1 MESYH
6 ILDLKTDLTSNLAV
20 RASSSRKRRRSSHL
34 EINVGPDAK
43 KNQAEGKYL
52 ECLHLRI
59 SVLEDLFN
67 KASYH
72 ADYNPQRTQET
83 MGIGERVAGLEKM
96 NYIYHD
102 FRTTLRDSLG
112 HFCCPRKEC
121 DRSYKTAADLHV
133 HIRGKP
139 GNGHDILKRIIDR
152 TYCVRCNLQCNRPR
166 NLQHHEKT
174 SHGEAYNSRI
184 ELFLGY
190 LTQDAPQESLVDQTQ
205 ISAAK
210 SGPAQD
216 LNDLSN
222 QVSQR
227 KMSCTE
233 PSVLANSANSANAQ
247 PNNNGSHASGASLAG
262 DLIPNVKEDNQSCFP
277 SNDATTPG
285 PVFPFE
291 LAPIQ
296 GLNTDYIMGE
306 TLSNIQASNPSI
318 QDLSFPFD
326 LAPYPQHNIGIDGE
340 RIQDSQAGNS
350 LANNPGFSSPT
361 DLYQKNAGFAGDI
374 NMVNDFGGHQNFFPF
389 DITPSQQLNIDI
401 ISGKSSVVP
410 GKTHVFHADNVK
422 ATRSRGS
429 RGVMVQTV
437 NLTSGTFS

>member
-6 ILDLKTDLTSNLAV
+6 ILDLKTDLTSNLAI
-20 RASSSRKRRRSSHL
+20 RASNSRKRRRSSYS
-34 EINVGPDAK
+34 EINVGPDVK

-72 ADYNPQRTQET
+72 ADYNPQRTKET

-112 HFCCPRKEC
+112 NFCCPTKEC

-166 NLQHHEKT
+166 DLQHHEKT

-184 ELFLGY
+184 ELILGC

-205 ISAAK
+205 TSAAK
-210 SGPAQD
+210 SGPIQD
-216 LNDLSN
+216 LNDLS

-233 PSVLANSANSANAQ
+233 PSVLANSANSATAQ

-262 DLIPNVKEDNQSCFP
+262 DLIPSVKEDNQSCFP
-277 SNDATTPG
+277 SNNATTPG

-340 RIQDSQAGNS
+340 DSQAGNS
-350 LANNPGFSSPT
+350 LANDSGFSSPT
-361 DLYQKNAGFAGDI
+361 DLCQENAGFAGDI

-389 DITPSQQLNIDI
+389 EITPSQQQNIDI

-410 GKTHVFHADNVK
+410 GKTHVFHADNDE